1 MLATRSRPS
10 LTIVVHSHSRDRVL
24 LGMTDT
30 NPLLPADEG
39 QCVVGFL
46 TSPEARTAALALLG
60 LAGVEG
66 NDGPVLDLPIDQLLW
81 RRAEYLR
88 SLPYPE
94 YLLTRHWRCCR
105 QKAIE
110 RAKGTC
116 QVCNATEGLNVHHR
130 TIRELRGRGRRGPD
144 RLVPVMP
151 PALPRE
157 REAREAPVVIPTP
170 PCSLVPTPDPAE
182 SPPSRLRDHEPAASQ
197 APEPTGP
204 YAPRPESPA
213 AYRPAIPQAHGSAGT
228 RAFRTAV
235 SGAPGPAG
243 SQARKPMIPKARD
256 AGDLAIPWA
265 SVLAGLRDRRPGGSR
280 HPRPQGP

>member
-1 MLATRSRPS
+1 LDHEPRLMLATRSRPS
-10 LTIVVHSHSRDRVL
+10 LTIMVHSHSRDRVL

-46 TSPEARTAALALLG
+46 TFPEARTAALALLG

-105 QKAIE
+105 RRAIE

-116 QVCNATEGLNVHHR
+116 QACNATEGLNVHHR
-130 TIRELRGRGRRGPD
+130 TYERYGEEADAGLIALCRSCHRLFHEDGKLAKPRSSSRLLPALSSRPPTRLSPRPRDYGITSPRHRRPPSPRAHTPRGPK
-144 RLVPVMP
+144 
-151 PALPRE
+151 
-157 REAREAPVVIPTP
+157 
-170 PCSLVPTPDPAE
+170 
-182 SPPSRLRDHEPAASQ
+182 
-197 APEPTGP
+197 
-204 YAPRPESPA
+204 APRPIAPRLL
-213 AYRPAIPQAHGSAGT
+213 RPMGP
-228 RAFRTAV
+228 RTPRP
-235 SGAPGPAG
+235 SGLRSRGHPGP
-243 SQARKPMIPKARD
+243 
-256 AGDLAIPWA
+256 
-265 SVLAGLRDRRPGGSR
+265 
-280 HPRPQGP
+280 